1 MSMRRHAVVG
11 LIALAGVGIVASFGD
26 GGGDRSATATGAA
39 TPAPPASASLPARQ
53 RARLE
58 AAVRAGLRAAET
70 TGVVV
75 GVQTPTGRWV
85 RAIGI
90 ADKRTRAPM
99 RPDVHQRIGSVT
111 KTFTAAL
118 LMQLVGEGKLSL
130 DDTIG
135 KYIGGVPNGDAI
147 TLRQVAGMTS
157 GVASYTK
164 NPAFVKALFANPRR
178 TWRPREVLEIGLR
191 DSPDFPPGTQFEYS
205 NTNFI
210 MLGLVIEQ
218 VERKRIGAVLRERI
232 INPLRL
238 KGTSWPGGS
247 RRLPTPHAH
256 GYTLQGQAGDTPV
269 DATTWSTSEEWT
281 AGQLISTVDDLL
293 VYGRATATGRG
304 LLKPAQQRVRLRF
317 PTTPPP
323 LSRPLSY
330 SIGLVSDR
338 GWVGHTG
345 QVPGF
350 TTTMYHH
357 PGIATTVVVEANSDI
372 STGACRGKETLA
384 PDPITKPCANPA
396 DRIMGA
402 IARSLGR
409 PYQLPPG

>member
-1 MSMRRHAVVG
+1 MSMRRNVVAG
-11 LIALAGVGIVASFGD
+11 LIALAGVGIVAGFGD

-39 TPAPPASASLPARQ
+39 APAAPASASLPARQ

-75 GVQTPTGRWV
+75 GVQTPRGRWV

-99 RPDVHQRIGSVT
+99 RADVHQRIGSVT

-164 NPAFVKALFANPRR
+164 NPAFVKALFAHPRR
-178 TWRPREVLEIGLR
+178 TWRPREVMEIGLR

-232 INPLRL
+232 IDPLKLR
-238 KGTSWPGGS
+238 GTSWPGGS

-256 GYTLQGQAGDTPV
+256 GYTLQGQSGDTPV

-281 AGQLISTVDDLL
+281 AGQLISTADDLL

-304 LLKPAQQRVRLRF
+304 LLKPAQQRVRLEF

-323 LSRPLSY
+323 LGRRLSY

-338 GWVGHTG
+338 GWIGHTG

-350 TTTMYHH
+350 TTTVYHH
-357 PGIATTVVVEANSDI
+357 PAIDTTVVVEANSDI

-384 PDPITKPCANPA
+384 PDPISKPCANPA